1 MVYTASG
8 ILFSFKKEGNP
19 IIVTKQ
25 EYLDVP
31 GGTVLKNLPANAG
44 DMGSI
49 PGQETKILHAVR
61 HGQKNVKN
69 KEK

>member
-1 MVYTASG
+1 MLKEYQHWPGTSLIVQWLRLWAATA
-8 ILFSFKKEGNP
+8 
-19 IIVTKQ
+19 
-25 EYLDVP
+25 
-31 GGTVLKNLPANAG
+31 GG
-44 DMGSI
+44 MGSI